1 LFKHESV
8 IHSWSF
14 AWRALSQFFTNQA
27 FKTKETCVL
36 APLTRRKNE
45 MGMSKQMLLLVL
57 LLSVQGATA
66 DHDAVAAPAV
76 GQAPPAPPARR
87 RLTLPES
94 VHDKQEV
101 VTVPVS
107 SDLEEEMVCEPS
119 GPCQHCGGQ
128 DSESITECMATGRR
142 QAFRCL
148 SPEGGESHRRYALL
162 LLQLLLSLVS
172 PLRR

>member
-1 LFKHESV
+1 
-8 IHSWSF
+8 
-14 AWRALSQFFTNQA
+14 
-27 FKTKETCVL
+27 
-36 APLTRRKNE
+36 
-45 MGMSKQMLLLVL
+45 MSKQMLLLVL
-57 LLSVQGATA
+57 LWSVQGATA
-66 DHDAVAAPAV
+66 DHGAVAALAV
-76 GQAPPAPPARR
+76 AVQAPPAPPARR

-148 SPEGGESHRRYALL
+148 SPEGGESHSGCALL
-162 LLQLLLSLVS
+162 LACLNPFVVEYTTQA
-172 PLRR
+172 